1 MVLSLRMGQSFSEL
15 CIGTATYHQQFDP
28 KTGRFLEILMRLP
41 VVMLILIRLL
51 IPCVSWRYRVYV
63 EVVAVILTC
72 STRDF

>member
-1 MVLSLRMGQSFSEL
+1 
-15 CIGTATYHQQFDP
+15 
-28 KTGRFLEILMRLP
+28 MRLP